1 MDKFLRGL
9 LALMLLAPGQV
20 LSDRP
25 LRDFQVGDVVRPDET
40 ISVGPRAVRL
50 PQGDWRLV
58 ALNHGENRTTSVKVA
73 KVTTGVFAR
82 IDGSRTLAVAFF
94 SASEEPVTADVWERS
109 PECESAQVRF
119 RNRFGSP
126 FSQPE
131 CHEVLVL
138 SNFLGSGVKGVWAD
152 ARQRL
157 GEMGVGWASK
167 QLWSRYH
174 RFIWSESLQF
184 SIYVSP
190 RLFAAKGARPAQAN
204 DELPQAFLDWSG
216 KQVEQLRLLSERK
229 ISVFRLGDLP
239 EAADT
244 AAADLPPTQVRPL
257 KTDDG
262 AVSDLSRFPCKG
274 STCQDV
280 LKRYLD
286 QQMPRALVV
295 AKDRAF
301 SNWGGEDPLAYAM
314 DRCRRQAQSP
324 ETCQMYA
331 VNNEIVWK
339 P

>member
-1 MDKFLRGL
+1 
-9 LALMLLAPGQV
+9 MLLAPGLA

-25 LRDFQVGDVVRPDET
+25 LRELQVGDVVSPDES

-50 PQGDWRLV
+50 PQGHWRLV
-58 ALNHGENRTTSVKVA
+58 ALNHGENRTTSLKVA

-94 SASEEPVTADVWERS
+94 SASEEPVTADVWERT
-109 PECESAQVRF
+109 PGCESAQVRF
-119 RNRFGSP
+119 RDRFGSP
-126 FSQPE
+126 LSQPE

-138 SNFLGSGVKGVWAD
+138 ANFLGSGVKGIWAD

-157 GEMGVGWASK
+157 SDLGVGWASK

-184 SIYVSP
+184 SIYVNP
-190 RLFAAKGARPAQAN
+190 RLFAPKGTRPAQAN
-204 DELPQAFLDWSG
+204 DELPQAFLDWSA

-239 EAADT
+239 DPADT

-262 AVSDLSRFPCKG
+262 AVSDVNRFPCKG
-274 STCQDV
+274 GTCPDL

-286 QQMPRALVV
+286 YPMPKALVV
-295 AKDRAF
+295 AQGRAF
-301 SNWGGEDPLAYAM
+301 SHWGGEDPLAYAI
-314 DRCRRQAQSP
+314 DNCRRQAQAP

-331 VNNEIVWK
+331 VNNELVWK
-339 P
+339 PE